1 MTQYFGLHP
10 SVFKNSAT
18 KAAEYA
24 DTARSVATGI
34 FGGLAALGAK
44 KAASPPATPPAG
56 LITNGPTTAGGT
68 RNWGKWAS
76 IGGAALAAGAAAGT
90 AYYKRDDLAS
100 GYGWATD
107 HMKYVGNLWDEN
119 AMRRRVESVIDIEQ
133 DMGVLFRTYVPS
145 KLVISFIHLMFLLD
159 RFYTVLPP
167 SPPVYQ
173 SLRTF
178 IILPPKTSKSI
189 SHFSPSSNGLAPDE
203 LQAHTGM
210 FSAKTNDGY
219 YMLGLETSKI
229 IREAVN
235 IGRGL
240 VQDEEKEAASEV
252 AAEGAMGDKIEADQP
267 KASKASE
274 DAKEWMEKGSEDL
287 REA

>member
-1 MTQYFGLHP
+1 
-10 SVFKNSAT
+10 
-18 KAAEYA
+18 
-24 DTARSVATGI
+24 
-34 FGGLAALGAK
+34 
-44 KAASPPATPPAG
+44 
-56 LITNGPTTAGGT
+56 
-68 RNWGKWAS
+68 
-76 IGGAALAAGAAAGT
+76 
-90 AYYKRDDLAS
+90 
-100 GYGWATD
+100 
-107 HMKYVGNLWDEN
+107 
-119 AMRRRVESVIDIEQ
+119 
-133 DMGVLFRTYVPS
+133 
-145 KLVISFIHLMFLLD
+145 
-159 RFYTVLPP
+159 
-167 SPPVYQ
+167 
-173 SLRTF
+173 
-178 IILPPKTSKSI
+178 
-189 SHFSPSSNGLAPDE
+189 
-203 LQAHTGM
+203 M